1 MLEFDPYNGHANG
14 SNWGRTGKSPESFG
28 ETARKFGILI
38 VDDDG
43 GVRNLLNKGL
53 RGHGFD
59 VWLAADG
66 QDALDLFWRHHALI
80 DLVLLD
86 VGMPGLDGPQTAS
99 ALLQLKPAM
108 RFCFMSGDL
117 GGYEDQ
123 KLRDLGALAVIPKPF
138 RLAEVAPLLWELASR
153 AYSGTVVV

>member
-1 MLEFDPYNGHANG
+1 MLEFDPNNGHPHG
-14 SNWGRTGKSPESFG
+14 SNRGLTAKSPKSLP
-28 ETARKFGILI
+28 ETARKHGILV

-53 RGHGFD
+53 HGQGFD

-66 QDALDLFWRHHALI
+66 QEALELFWRHRDTI

-86 VGMPGLDGPQTAS
+86 VCMPGLDGPQTAV
-99 ALLQLKPAM
+99 ALLQLRPQI
-108 RFCFMSGDL
+108 RFCFMSADL
-117 GGYEDQ
+117 GDYTDR

-138 RLAEVAPLLWELASR
+138 RLAETAPLLWELATR
-153 AYSGTVVV
+153 ADLCPASV

>member
-1 MLEFDPYNGHANG
+1 MNELDANNGLPPG
-14 SNWGRTGKSPESFG
+14 STGGLTSKSPDSLHELP
-28 ETARKFGILI
+28 RKRGILV
-38 VDDDG
+38 VDNDG
-43 GVRNLLNKGL
+43 ALRAVLNKGL

-99 ALLQLKPAM
+99 ALLQLMPAM

-153 AYSGTVVV
+153 ADLCTVGV